1 MGRWEHVGRSQLSAE
16 TVFGRYLLSI
26 IALGGGIYISE
37 VMAIA
42 ILYLYAFNGSKER
55 WVLLVIDVLALF

>member
-16 TVFGRYLLSI
+16 TVFGRYPLSI
-26 IALGGGIYISE
+26 IAPGGAFIISE
-37 VMAIA
+37 VIAIA
-42 ILYLYAFNGSKER
+42 ILYFYAFNGSKER